1 MLASEIKLSIIVLFY
16 HGEHWIETCI
26 SSLEK
31 QSLPRNLYEIIMVN
45 NGGSTPPVEQYKGR
59 YNISVVHF
67 AKNYG
72 FAGGNNRAL
81 AHARGEIVLLMNQD
95 VVVHFNCLEELLKT
109 FDQHPEAGVISAN
122 MLMVSEKDVVDPYS
136 SSSRTVGLYILS
148 PLGYASYF
156 STETDKDIVP
166 VDFVSGNALGFRK
179 IILKDIGNYLF
190 DSRLGSY
197 MEDLD
202 FSIRLKKTEW
212 QMYVRSKA
220 LVYHYRDEAFSGK
233 LNYMLRKLIHVSSNR
248 LMVYYNNLAMTDFLK
263 KLPALLLGIPFKVAR
278 QDDDRRFHILKFIV
292 AFVFVPLVLVYFGLR
307 ILSNI
312 KPKKEA
318 EHFLKKTQK
327 NSKN

>member
-1 MLASEIKLSIIVLFY
+1 MPASGIKLSIIVLFY
-16 HGEHWIETCI
+16 YGEHWIETCI
-26 SSLEK
+26 SSLEN
-31 QSLPRNLYEIIMVN
+31 QSLPRDLYEIIMVN
-45 NGGSTPPVEQYKGR
+45 NGGSTPSVGKYDGR
-59 YNISVVHF
+59 QNIKALHF
-67 AKNYG
+67 PENYG

-95 VVVHFNCLEELLKT
+95 VVVHFKCLEELLKA
-109 FDQHPEAGVISAN
+109 FDQHPEAGVVSAN
-122 MLMVSEKDVVDPYS
+122 MLMVSEKDVVDPYGS
-136 SSSRTVGLYILS
+136 TSRTVGLYRLS

-156 STETDKDIVP
+156 LTETDKDIVP

-233 LNYMLRKLIHVSSNR
+233 LSYMLGKLIHVSSNR
-248 LMVYYNNLAMTDFLK
+248 LMVYYNNLTMTDFLK
-263 KLPALLLGIPFKVAR
+263 KLPAMLLGIPFKVAR

-292 AFVFVPLVLVYFGLR
+292 AFAFTPLVLVYFGLR
-307 ILSNI
+307 ILANI
-312 KPKKEA
+312 KPRKEA
-318 EHFLKKTQK
+318 KHVMKKAQTNRK
-327 NSKN
+327 N